1 MNVVIGTRATRDKIS
16 KYMILSNGDG
26 VIKVNILRAT
36 LVIKTNRSNCKI
48 YAEAWL
54 KSMQCK
60 EYR

>member
-36 LVIKTNRSNCKI
+36 LVIKN
-48 YAEAWL
+48 
-54 KSMQCK
+54 
-60 EYR
+60 